1 MEEKMKD
8 NKIALGIGQADDT
21 CGIKLDLDQVES
33 MWFWENDHRKS
44 SAVFVQMKDHTKENW
59 ATTKTPSLTKL
70 IREKG
75 VRFYTC
81 DDDYEEGD
89 DYRYGYYYNPSNK
102 DGLDFEPLDQMEGDG
117 HVHMFYKNEEGKY
130 KPL

>member
-1 MEEKMKD
+1 MGLKND
-8 NKIALGIGQADDT
+8 NS
-21 CGIKLDLDQVES
+21 ES
-33 MWFWENDHRKS
+33 IYVLKKS
-44 SAVFVQMKDHTKENW
+44 TD
-59 ATTKTPSLTKL
+59 LTKL
-70 IREKG
+70 IRERG

-81 DDDYEEGD
+81 DDDYEDGD

-130 KPL
+130 KQL

>member
-1 MEEKMKD
+1 MKT
-8 NKIALGIGQADDT
+8 KITFFNSGKSKGVNLDD
-21 CGIKLDLDQVES
+21 IDYFY
-33 MWFWENDHRKS
+33 FWENDHRKDN
-44 SAVFVQMKDHTKENW
+44 AVYMGLKNDNSESIYVLKKSTD
-59 ATTKTPSLTKL
+59 LTKL
-70 IREKG
+70 IRERG

-81 DDDYEEGD
+81 DDDYEDGD

-130 KPL
+130 KQL

>member
-1 MEEKMKD
+1 MKD

>member
-1 MEEKMKD
+1 MKD
-8 NKIALGIGQADDT
+8 K
-21 CGIKLDLDQVES
+21 KLDLNKVES

-44 SAVFVQMKDHTKENW
+44 NLVFVTYNEPQGREDLFS
-59 ATTKTPSLTKL
+59 KTPEITKL
-70 IREKG
+70 IRDKG
-75 VRFYTC
+75 ARFYTC
-81 DDDYEEGD
+81 DDDYEDGD

-117 HVHMFYKNEEGKY
+117 HVHMFYINEEGKY